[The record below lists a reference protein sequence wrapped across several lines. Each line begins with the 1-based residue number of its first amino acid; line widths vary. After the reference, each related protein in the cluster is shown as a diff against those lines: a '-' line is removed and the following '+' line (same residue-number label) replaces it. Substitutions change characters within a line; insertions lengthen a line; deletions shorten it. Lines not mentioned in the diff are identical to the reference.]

1 LEIYKLVEGQYQ
13 LQLGEPFWM
22 PEIGLGIGRFR
33 SPQLGGLDE
42 GFGWFNE
49 QGNRYLLAEERV
61 IQAEQRLALM
71 ANKLQDLGI
80 DPNT

>member
-1 LEIYKLVEGQYQ
+1 LYYAIDNSEFWKRDGHQPLEIYKLVEGQYQ

-42 GFGWFNE
+42 GLGWFNE
-49 QGNRYLLAEERV
+49 QGNRYLLSE
-61 IQAEQRLALM
+61 
-71 ANKLQDLGI
+71 
-80 DPNT
+80 